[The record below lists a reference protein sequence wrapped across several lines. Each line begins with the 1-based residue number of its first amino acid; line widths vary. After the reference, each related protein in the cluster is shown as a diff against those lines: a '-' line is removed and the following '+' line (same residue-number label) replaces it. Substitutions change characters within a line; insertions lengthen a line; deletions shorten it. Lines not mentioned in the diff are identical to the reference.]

1 MRHQAGSQQLAVS
14 GGGEVCND
22 AGMADMVVRNPGYED
37 LVRSSFSQQGLMAL
51 YGAELTRVEPGSV
64 DIEVPFRSDLTQ
76 QQGFFH
82 GGVTT
87 AVLDT
92 ACGYA
97 ALTLMPAGSEVLTVE
112 FKINLFAPARGDK
125 LVARGRVV
133 RSGRTITVCHGDCY
147 AVTHGGEVHCA
158 TMTATMMRVELPQT
172 PSAASG
178 ND

>member
-1 MRHQAGSQQLAVS
+1 
-14 GGGEVCND
+14 
-22 AGMADMVVRNPGYED
+22 MVVRNPGYED

-112 FKINLFAPARGDK
+112 FKINLLAPARGARYI
-125 LVARGRVV
+125 ARGRVIRPGRTLTVCLADVFAVTGEQEILIATMLSTIIV
-133 RSGRTITVCHGDCY
+133 RST
-147 AVTHGGEVHCA
+147 
-158 TMTATMMRVELPQT
+158 
-172 PSAASG
+172 
-178 ND
+178 